1 MLPVQLPQATDVSP
15 NEANDK
21 PIKLQLTAAGQRST
35 AMRLSDDDAE
45 SARLWTSLPPIY
57 WLQNVAGV
65 KPAAEVLLN
74 ADDPNGGD
82 AKRPALAVQQYGL
95 GQVMYLGTD
104 NTWRWRRNAG
114 DRYYVAIWGQLVQ
127 RLALPHLLGESKR
140 TQLSSDKKQYGTGE
154 RVTVYARLYDEGYL
168 PLTTPTMPGEYTIS
182 GGGNATPVQLRL
194 LPDEPGMYRGE
205 FVAPSPGN
213 YSFKVNRPDDKATL
227 EWTVTEPRLE
237 AGETAMNEPLLRE
250 MARVSGGEFFREEDL
265 YRLPDS
271 VRLKNEVVQ
280 SRVEVELWSSPLVF
294 AVMMLLMTAEWVV
307 RKLVQLK

>member
-1 MLPVQLPQATDVSP
+1 
-15 NEANDK
+15 
-21 PIKLQLTAAGQRST
+21 
-35 AMRLSDDDAE
+35 
-45 SARLWTSLPPIY
+45 
-57 WLQNVAGV
+57 
-65 KPAAEVLLN
+65 
-74 ADDPNGGD
+74 
-82 AKRPALAVQQYGL
+82 
-95 GQVMYLGTD
+95 
-104 NTWRWRRNAG
+104 
-114 DRYYVAIWGQLVQ
+114 
-127 RLALPHLLGESKR
+127 
-140 TQLSSDKKQYGTGE
+140 
-154 RVTVYARLYDEGYL
+154 VTVYARLYDEGYL
-168 PLTTPTMPGEYTIS
+168 PLTTPTMPGEYTIGGS
-182 GGGNATPVQLRL
+182 GGNPTPVQLRL

-265 YRLPDS
+265 FRLPDS

-307 RKLVQLK
+307 RKLIQLK